1 LQLDEEQESVTKKGV
16 PMARKT
22 QGVYDLVADV
32 LDHMTPP
39 YAEDVIE
46 DVFLAIEMNPTWI
59 RRYRALADEL
69 GPKVVNSWMGQY
81 VKRISGMN
89 SVREVP
95 ARRVNFIKEYT
106 KLSYSKD

>member
-1 LQLDEEQESVTKKGV
+1 
-16 PMARKT
+16 MARKT
-22 QGVYDLVADV
+22 QAVYDLVADV

-46 DVFLAIEMNPTWI
+46 DVFMAIEMNPTWI
-59 RRYRALADEL
+59 RRYRALAAEL
-69 GPKVVNSWMGQY
+69 EPGVVNNWMGKY

-95 ARRVNFIKEYT
+95 ARRVTLIKGYT
-106 KLSYSKD
+106 KLAYSKE